1 MKALLKSIMATIVLA
16 VVSATAFAENVDY
29 TSSSLST
36 GQVVSGVALLI
47 LVLVLPTFKSSQK

>member
-29 TSSSLST
+29 TSSSLSA